1 MNKAVIGLV
10 VVAIA
15 LLIGYGVGRYLQ
27 PARVVTKTQVVT
39 VEHTHTVTITE
50 PNGTT
55 TVTTDT
61 GIVTKEKDE
70 TTITD
75 IKPQWRVSGLAAVS
89 PNTIGMVYGGQVERR
104 ILGPIYVGAFG
115 LTNSTFGIN
124 LGIEF

>member
-1 MNKAVIGLV
+1 MNKVVIGLITG
-10 VVAIA
+10 ALA
-15 LLIGYGVGRYLQ
+15 LLIGYGVGRYVQ
-27 PARVVTKTQVVT
+27 PAQVVTKTQVVT

-55 TVTTDT
+55 TITTDT
-61 GIVTKEKDE
+61 GIVTKEKDK
-70 TTITD
+70 TAVTD
-75 IKPQWRVSGLAAVS
+75 NKPQWKVSGLAAVN
-89 PNTIGMVYGGQVERR
+89 PNTVGMVYGAQVERR